1 MLCVFSARPWRSS
14 CSVLFVL
21 WEAVTDGIV
30 ALLLYWQQA
39 DLSDVAGGTLCLH
52 DRPDFQWTLAG
63 SCNQDC
69 DNLFC
74 FEILEV
80 AGVFDYELALASG
93 KLELDGVSH

>member
-1 MLCVFSARPWRSS
+1 M
-14 CSVLFVL
+14 
-21 WEAVTDGIV
+21 TDGIV
-30 ALLLYWQQA
+30 ALLFYWQQA

-63 SCNQDC
+63 SCNLDC
-69 DNLFC
+69 ANLFC

-93 KLELDGVSH
+93 KLELDSVSH